1 MPLYNPPMASREKE
15 YLFIDGGCLNAS
27 VRKICQELFGDPNC
41 YRAYIPSFAGG
52 FDKVFYYDAVP
63 AKEHGENDAA
73 YEARVQPE
81 HDRFAKIQ
89 ALDRVHVALGHI
101 VGSNRRQKGVDVR
114 LAVDMMTYA
123 FRGTITKATLFAGDA
138 DFVPLIEALVRE
150 GLHVTLWHPA
160 QANERLRGAAD
171 TTRLF
176 EFKRD
181 FTCLT
186 SDGQKPAF
194 RFLSSGSGQISSSL
208 STITNVGDW
217 WFSGSWRNGEL
228 EIWRTKNRESWEF
241 SILSAPGADLQA
253 AARAFDMVYPWDI
266 AATAE
271 QWVERAAP

>member
-1 MPLYNPPMASREKE
+1 MPLYNPPIASREKE

-27 VRKICQELFGDPNC
+27 VRKICQEVFGDPNR
-41 YRAYIPSFAGG
+41 YRAHIPSFAGG
-52 FDKVFYYDAVP
+52 FDKIFYYDAVS

-114 LAVDMMTYA
+114 LSVDMMTYA
-123 FRGTITKATLFAGDA
+123 FRGTISKATLFAGDA

-150 GLHVTLWHPA
+150 GLHITLWHPD

-176 EFKRD
+176 ELKRD
-181 FTCLT
+181 FNCLT
-186 SDGQKPAF
+186 SDGQNPAF
-194 RFLSSGSGQISSSL
+194 RFLSSGSGQISPNL
-208 STITNVGDW
+208 STVANVGDW
-217 WFSGSWRNGEL
+217 WFSGSWHNSEL
-228 EIWRTKNRESWEF
+228 EIWRTQNRENWDF
-241 SILSAPGADLQA
+241 SILSAPDLQDA
-253 AARAFDMVYPWDI
+253 VRVFDMVYRWGI
-266 AATAE
+266 SATAE
-271 QWVERAAP
+271 HWVERAAP